1 MLQYKLKNRIKLGII
16 RFDEK
21 SLMMVGFLI
30 NIFGGKIEYFFN
42 FLGMVNL
49 N

>member
-1 MLQYKLKNRIKLGII
+1 
-16 RFDEK
+16 
-21 SLMMVGFLI
+21 VGFLI